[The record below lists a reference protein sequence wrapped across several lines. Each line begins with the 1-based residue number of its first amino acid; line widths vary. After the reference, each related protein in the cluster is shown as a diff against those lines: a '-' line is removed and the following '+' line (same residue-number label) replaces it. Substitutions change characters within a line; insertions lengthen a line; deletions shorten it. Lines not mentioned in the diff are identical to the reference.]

1 MAFNVKKLPLVEE
14 TPLQYL
20 PTMSRELGIE
30 LYVKRD
36 DLTALGAG
44 GNKLRKLEYLAADA
58 IDKGATMLLTVGGA
72 LEAVLRRH

>member
-1 MAFNVKKLPLVEE
+1 MAFNVKKLPLVEA

-36 DLTALGAG
+36 DLTA
-44 GNKLRKLEYLAADA
+44 
-58 IDKGATMLLTVGGA
+58 
-72 LEAVLRRH
+72 